1 MARNSAAS
9 ALAISA
15 DVGRVLG
22 IDRAADA
29 EPDGDLLAAHLE
41 WLCHGIEQALGQSL
55 SGPWLLTS
63 RQDEGEF
70 VAAHPGNEGVVGGM
84 LQAPRNGA
92 EQLVADDVAEQ
103 VVGLL
108 EVIEVD
114 RQKRKA
120 RAVLFGLGEGLGD
133 LLGKGGAIG
142 QIGERV
148 MMGEMGDVAVPGEE
162 LGSRGA

>member
-1 MARNSAAS
+1 M
-9 ALAISA
+9 
-15 DVGRVLG
+15 G
-22 IDRAADA
+22 ICWPRTSNGFATV
-29 EPDGDLLAAHLE
+29 
-41 WLCHGIEQALGQSL
+41 GQSL
-55 SGPWLLTS
+55 SGPGLVTG

-70 VAAHPGNEGVVGGM
+70 IAAHPGDEGIVGGM
-84 LQAPRNGA
+84 LQAPRDGA
-92 EQLVADDVAEQ
+92 EQLVANDVAEQ

-120 RAVLFGLGEGLGD
+120 RAVLFGLGEGLSD
-133 LLGKGGAIG
+133 LLGEGGAIG

-162 LGSRGA
+162 LGSRGAQLFARFAEAERRFPHLFLQDVETFSHLAKLVT